1 MFDMESLI
9 KEKEATIDHLKKKT
23 KASDGEVKVLKEKI
37 AEQNELNKDLMR
49 QLRDMVLNQ
58 VQPEAVV
65 EEKVI
70 EDDFTVELDEPH

>member
-1 MFDMESLI
+1 LESKVKDMFDMESLI

-49 QLRDMVLNQ
+49 
-58 VQPEAVV
+58 
-65 EEKVI
+65 
-70 EDDFTVELDEPH
+70 

>member
-9 KEKEATIDHLKKKT
+9 KEKEATIDDLKKKT